1 MNKYHN
7 SKIYKLTD
15 NTNQNIYIGSTIQT
29 LQQRLQGHKSS
40 ARSSKEGYGCA
51 SKQIIDN
58 GDYKIELL
66 EEFQCETKTEL
77 CQKEQE
83 YLDKYN
89 NQGVNLVNKVKS
101 HSSPEDIKVRY
112 LKNRDIIL
120 VKKKEYDSVYHKCEC
135 GGGYSMSHRARH
147 MKSKRCQE
155 YFAKKSEQKK
165 SFLYKLMSEPL
176 TLLTLIKRFCKERNI
191 PISNEQLAEIKERV
205 NKETGEDNPNLMYS
219 DDEYESESEVS
230 SEDYD
235 EDEMIEETITI
246 GRTKD
251 GHYKIM

>member
-1 MNKYHN
+1 MTNKYHN
-7 SKIYKLTD
+7 SKIYKITD
-15 NTNQNIYIGSTIQT
+15 NTSDKIYIGSTIQT
-29 LQQRLQGHKSS
+29 LQQLLQGHKSS
-40 ARSSKEGYGCA
+40 AKSCKDGYGCA

-83 YLDKYN
+83 YLDKYKDY
-89 NQGVNLVNKVKS
+89 NLVNKVKS
-101 HSSPEDIKVRY
+101 HITPEDMKARY
-112 LKNRDIIL
+112 WKNRDFIL
-120 VKKKEYDSVYHKCEC
+120 VKKKAYDSVYHTCEC

-147 MKSKRCQE
+147 LKSKRCQE
-155 YFAKKSEQKK
+155 YFNKKSESKL
-165 SFLYKLMSEPL
+165 SFCYKLMSEPL
-176 TLLTLIKRFCKERNI
+176 TLLTLIKRFCKERDI